1 MKHLSLEKLADTVI
15 SKRKSLGLSQT
26 ALSEKTGINRTMFTR
41 LENKDYTPSID
52 QLLALSEVLDFNC
65 ILSST
70 VLARDCA
77 VADAYA
83 TAFMVL
89 GLDSAK
95 TVLAAHP
102 ELQAYFIY
110 SDADGNNA
118 TWDNLR

>member
-65 ILSST
+65 NELLRTMQLKLQQSS
-70 VLARDCA
+70 V
-77 VADAYA
+77 
-83 TAFMVL
+83 
-89 GLDSAK
+89 K
-95 TVLAAHP
+95 K
-102 ELQAYFIY
+102 
-110 SDADGNNA
+110 
-118 TWDNLR
+118 